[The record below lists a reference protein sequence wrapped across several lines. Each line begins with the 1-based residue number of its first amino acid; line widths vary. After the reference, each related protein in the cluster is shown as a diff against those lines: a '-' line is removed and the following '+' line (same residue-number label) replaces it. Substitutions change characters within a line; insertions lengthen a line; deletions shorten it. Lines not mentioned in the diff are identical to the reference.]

1 MVDDLAAFLQL
12 KKHLHDAAERLA
24 EEAET
29 TPNDRFATEYLRL
42 VTQCQQLEREI
53 DLVAKL
59 VLSIEAPKGTA

>member
-1 MVDDLAAFLQL
+1 MVDDLAAVLHL
-12 KKHLHDAAERLA
+12 KKHLRDAAARLA

-29 TPNDRFATEYLRL
+29 TPNDRLASEYLRL

-59 VLSIEAPKGTA
+59 VLSMEEPKGMA